1 MNINDYQFHRLE
13 FRHCVAFAKTLMCII
28 DTLSSKQFRK
38 DNDLFLKK
46 GRVTSTDIGIELFVD
61 ISVDTGDST
70 RVG

>member
-46 GRVTSTDIGIELFVD
+46 GRVTIC
-61 ISVDTGDST
+61 
-70 RVG
+70 